1 MVGNIIGI
9 FATEYTSP
17 HSWIVGSLCV
27 EINECAHIK
36 PTRLIPSPAE
46 DQWLVVE
53 KCNQEVINCKSNA
66 MQTLLVIRMCVDPPV
81 VTSDVPASTHSPG
94 KSITL
99 CENDNKDDDDDDCDD
114 DDYNN
119 NNYYYYWDGNDG
131 DDDDDDDYNNN
142 NYYYCDGNDG
152 DDDDD
157 YNNNYYYYYCDGN
170 DDDDYNNNY
179 YYYYCDGNDGDDDDY
194 NNNYY
199 YCDGNDG
206 HDDDNDAQMEILT
219 N

>member
-27 EINECAHIK
+27 EINECAYIK

-81 VTSDVPASTHSPG
+81 VTSDVPASTHRPG
-94 KSITL
+94 KNITL
-99 CENDNKDDDDDDCDD
+99 CKNDNKDDDDDCDD

-170 DDDDYNNNY
+170 D
-179 YYYYCDGNDGDDDDY
+179 GDDDDY

>member
-1 MVGNIIGI
+1 M
-9 FATEYTSP
+9 
-17 HSWIVGSLCV
+17 
-27 EINECAHIK
+27 EINECANIK
-36 PTRLIPSPAE
+36 PTRLTPSPAE

-94 KSITL
+94 KNITL
-99 CENDNKDDDDDDCDD
+99 CENDNKDDDDD
-114 DDYNN
+114 YTN

-142 NYYYCDGNDG
+142 YYYYCDGNDG

-157 YNNNYYYYYCDGN
+157 Y
-170 DDDDYNNNY
+170 
-179 YYYYCDGNDGDDDDY
+179 
-194 NNNYY
+194 NNYY

-206 HDDDNDAQMEILT
+206 HDDDNDAQMEKLT

>member
-1 MVGNIIGI
+1 M
-9 FATEYTSP
+9 
-17 HSWIVGSLCV
+17 
-27 EINECAHIK
+27 EINECANIK

-94 KSITL
+94 KNITL
-99 CENDNKDDDDDDCDD
+99 RENDNKDDDDDC
-114 DDYNN
+114 
-119 NNYYYYWDGNDG
+119 
-131 DDDDDDDYNNN
+131 DDDDYNNN

-157 YNNNYYYYYCDGN
+157 YNNNN
-170 DDDDYNNNY
+170 

-194 NNNYY
+194 NNNNY
-199 YCDGNDG
+199 YCDVNDG

>member
-1 MVGNIIGI
+1 M
-9 FATEYTSP
+9 
-17 HSWIVGSLCV
+17 

-94 KSITL
+94 KNITL
-99 CENDNKDDDDDDCDD
+99 RENDNKDDDDDC
-114 DDYNN
+114 
-119 NNYYYYWDGNDG
+119 
-131 DDDDDDDYNNN
+131 DDDDYNNN

-157 YNNNYYYYYCDGN
+157 YNNNN
-170 DDDDYNNNY
+170 

-199 YCDGNDG
+199 YCDVNDG